1 MAEETSIKQLI
12 QSIIGGQ
19 MPEVLQGTVI
29 LEKPL
34 KIQMEGD
41 AKWII
46 TENNTFVPWQLTDYE
61 TEITFDNPDTKQVFT
76 TWDMAETLESPES
89 KISFKRPKTIK
100 HKITVY
106 NRLVKGEK
114 VYVLSFNHDKQYYV
128 LDWVKT
134 RMER

>member
-12 QSIIGGQ
+12 QNIIGGQ

-34 KIQMEGD
+34 KIQIEGD

-46 TENNTFVPWQLTDYE
+46 TEKNTFVPWHLTDYE
-61 TEITFDNPDTKQVFT
+61 TEITFDNPNIKQVFT

-100 HKITVY
+100 HKITVH
-106 NRLVKGEK
+106 NKLVKGEK
-114 VYVLSFNHDKQYYV
+114 VYVLSFNRGKQYYV
-128 LDWVKT
+128 LDRVKA

>member
-12 QSIIGGQ
+12 QSIVDGQ

-76 TWDMAETLESPES
+76 TWDMAEKFESLES
-89 KISFKRPKTIK
+89 KISFKEPKTK
-100 HKITVY
+100 HKITVH
-106 NRLVKGEK
+106 NKLVKGEK
-114 VYVLSFNHDKQYYV
+114 VYILSFHYGKQYYV
-128 LDWVKT
+128 LDRVKT
-134 RMER
+134 RSER